1 MSDDKKT
8 LSALT
13 LTVSIAGLVLSLFG
27 NIIQY
32 QSLQQKKV
40 ELQQAQTKLDAAND
54 AEIRRQNSIR
64 EQLDSYKKRM
74 KKIEADLKEADDDN
88 RRAQMGMAYGKL
100 ADQQYAHDLLLD
112 AVDRHGKLIEEKKQ
126 LQDKIDALQLS
137 LTR

>member
-1 MSDDKKT
+1 
-8 LSALT
+8 
-13 LTVSIAGLVLSLFG
+13 
-27 NIIQY
+27 
-32 QSLQQKKV
+32 
-40 ELQQAQTKLDAAND
+40 
-54 AEIRRQNSIR
+54 
-64 EQLDSYKKRM
+64 M